1 MGRNFPSYRTY
12 LRRLIS
18 ELQRVGRLAKDRDI
32 ANGIEKLITI
42 MMSESGAISAS
53 SDPKI
58 MQILVVLAKI
68 LALVE
73 GDD

>member
-1 MGRNFPSYRTY
+1 
-12 LRRLIS
+12 
-18 ELQRVGRLAKDRDI
+18 
-32 ANGIEKLITI
+32 